1 MTSITLRDVS
11 VDHGNHR
18 VIDGLD
24 LTVAAG
30 ERVALL
36 GPSGCGKTT
45 ILRTIAG
52 LDHVADGRVLLGE
65 RDVTDLH
72 PRDRNIA
79 MINQEASLQPH
90 LNVER
95 NLAFALR
102 LRKVPQEQI
111 DERVEAESRAF
122 SLKGLLRRR
131 PRTLSGGERH
141 EVALARSLVRRSSVL
156 LMDEPF
162 SKIDPVRRGI
172 LLRELIQVQEGYG
185 VTLLIATNDQRVAL
199 GLAERIAV
207 IEQGRLVQVGSPN
220 DVYNEPASTFAAGFI
235 GSPAMNLI
243 DGIVTRLDGQV
254 HVQAGPLSLPTW
266 NTGLTGYVG
275 APVILGIR
283 PQDVQVDPSPRGAV
297 LRLEVIQREFM
308 GKEVTV
314 HLATGS
320 GFNLTATVP
329 HPGPDMDGRI
339 GVTVRPGDVHLF
351 DPVAGTLITHG
362 I

>member
-1 MTSITLRDVS
+1 MTSISLHGLT
-11 VDHGNHR
+11 VDHGDHR

-45 ILRTIAG
+45 ILRAIAG
-52 LDHVADGRVLLGE
+52 LDPVAGGRIRLGE
-65 RDVTDLH
+65 RDVTGLA
-72 PRDRNIA
+72 PRERNIA

-90 LNVER
+90 LTVER

-102 LRKVPQEQI
+102 LRKVPQAQI
-111 DERVEAESRAF
+111 DERVDAESRAF
-122 SLKGLLRRR
+122 SLKDLLRRR

-172 LLRELIQVQEGYG
+172 LLRELIQVQQGYG

-207 IEQGRLVQVGSPN
+207 IQQGRVVQIGSPN
-220 DVYNEPASTFAAGFI
+220 DVYNEPATTFAAGFI
-235 GSPAMNLI
+235 GTPPMNLI
-243 DGIVTRLDGQV
+243 DGIVTRVDGQV
-254 HVQAGPLSLPTW
+254 HVQAGPLSMPTW
-266 NTGLTGYVG
+266 NTGLTGHVG
-275 APVILGIR
+275 APVTLGIR
-283 PQDVQVDPSPRGAV
+283 PQDVQVEPSPRGAD
-297 LRLEVIQREFM
+297 LRLQVTRREFM

-314 HLATGS
+314 HLATGA
-320 GFNLTATVP
+320 GFRLTAVVP
-329 HPGPDMDGRI
+329 HPGPDMDGRV
-339 GVTVRPGDVHLF
+339 GVTVRPGDIHLF
-351 DPVAGTLITHG
+351 DPVAGTLLTHG

>member
-1 MTSITLRDVS
+1 MTSITLRNVS
-11 VDHGNHR
+11 VDHGDHR
-18 VIDGLD
+18 AIDGLN
-24 LTVAAG
+24 LAVAAG

-36 GPSGCGKTT
+36 GPSGSGKST

-52 LDHVADGRVLLGE
+52 LDQVVDGRVLLGE
-65 RDVTDLH
+65 HDVTGLH

-90 LNVER
+90 LDVER

-102 LRKVPQEQI
+102 LRKVAQEQI
-111 DERVEAESRAF
+111 DERIEAETRAF
-122 SLKGLLRRR
+122 SLKDLLRRR

-172 LLRELIQVQEGYG
+172 LLRELIKVQEGYG

-199 GLAERIAV
+199 GLAQRIAV

-220 DVYNEPASTFAAGFI
+220 EVYNEPASTFAAGFI
-235 GSPAMNLI
+235 GSPPMNLV
-243 DGIVTRLDGQV
+243 DGVVTRRDGQV

-266 NTGLTGYVG
+266 DVGLTGYVG
-275 APVILGIR
+275 APVTLGIR
-283 PQDVQVDPSPRGAV
+283 PQDVQIDPDPRGAA
-297 LRLEVIQREFM
+297 LRLQVVRREFM
-308 GKEVTV
+308 GSEVTV
-314 HLATGS
+314 HLATSS
-320 GFNLTATVP
+320 GFHLTATQP
-329 HPGPDMDGRI
+329 HPGPTLDGRV
-339 GVTVRPGDVHLF
+339 GVTVHPRDIHLF
-351 DPVAGTLITHG
+351 DTVAGTLISHG

>member
-1 MTSITLRDVS
+1 MTSIILRDVS
-11 VDHGNHR
+11 VDHDNHR
-18 VIDGLD
+18 VIDGLN
-24 LTVAAG
+24 LTVDSG

-45 ILRTIAG
+45 ILRVIAG
-52 LDHVADGRVLLGE
+52 LDQVAEGRVLLGE
-65 RDVTDLH
+65 RDVTGLH

-79 MINQEASLQPH
+79 MVNQEASLQPH

-95 NLAFALR
+95 NLGFALR

-122 SLKGLLRRR
+122 SLKDLLRRR
-131 PRTLSGGERH
+131 PKTLSGGERH

-207 IEQGRLVQVGSPN
+207 IEKGRLVQVGSPN
-220 DVYNEPASTFAAGFI
+220 EVYNEPASTFAAGFI
-235 GSPAMNLI
+235 GSPPMNLI

-266 NTGLTGYVG
+266 NTALTSYLG
-275 APVILGIR
+275 APVTLGIR

-297 LRLEVIQREFM
+297 LRLQVVRREFM

-320 GFNLTATVP
+320 GLHLTATVP
-329 HPGPDMDGRI
+329 HPGPDLDGRV
-339 GVTVRPGDVHLF
+339 GVTILPAEVHLF

-362 I
+362 V

>member
-1 MTSITLRDVS
+1 MTSITLCDVS
-11 VDHGNHR
+11 VDHDNHR

-45 ILRTIAG
+45 ILRAIAG
-52 LDHVADGRVLLGE
+52 LDQVADGRVLLGE
-65 RDVTDLH
+65 RDVTWLR

-79 MINQEASLQPH
+79 MVNQTASLQPH

-102 LRKVPQEQI
+102 LRQVPQEQI
-111 DERVEAESRAF
+111 DARVEAETRAF
-122 SLKGLLRRR
+122 SLKDLLRRR

-141 EVALARSLVRRSSVL
+141 EVALARSLIRRSSVL

-162 SKIDPVRRGI
+162 SKIDPVRRGV
-172 LLRELIQVQEGYG
+172 LLRELIQVQQGYG

-207 IEQGRLVQVGSPN
+207 IEQGRLVQIGPPN
-220 DVYNEPASTFAAGFI
+220 DVYNDPASTFVAGFI
-235 GSPAMNLI
+235 GSPPMNLI

-254 HVQAGPLSLPTW
+254 HVQAGPLSLATW
-266 NTGLTGYVG
+266 NTSLTGYVG
-275 APVILGIR
+275 APVIVGIR
-283 PQDVQVDPSPRGAV
+283 PQDLQVAPSPRGATR
-297 LRLEVIQREFM
+297 RLQVIRREFL
-308 GKEVTV
+308 GKNVTV
-314 HLATGS
+314 HLATGRES
-320 GFNLTATVP
+320 S
-329 HPGPDMDGRI
+329 
-339 GVTVRPGDVHLF
+339 
-351 DPVAGTLITHG
+351 
-362 I
+362 

>member
-11 VDHGNHR
+11 VDHGNQR
-18 VIDGLD
+18 AIDGLD
-24 LTVAAG
+24 LSVAAG

-36 GPSGCGKTT
+36 GPSGSGKTT
-45 ILRTIAG
+45 ILRAIAG
-52 LDHVADGRVLLGE
+52 LDEVSGGRVLLGE
-65 RDVTDLH
+65 RDVTGLH
-72 PRDRNIA
+72 PRDRHIA

-90 LNVER
+90 LTVER
-95 NLAFALR
+95 NLSFALR
-102 LRKVPQEQI
+102 LHKVPREEI

-122 SLKGLLRRR
+122 SLKNLLRRR
-131 PRTLSGGERH
+131 PKTLSGGERH

-207 IEQGRLVQVGSPN
+207 IEQGRLVQIGAPN

-235 GSPAMNLI
+235 GSPPMNLI
-243 DGIVTRLDGQV
+243 DGIVTRRDGQV

-266 NTGLTGYVG
+266 DTELTRHIGS
-275 APVILGIR
+275 PVTLGIR
-283 PQDVQVDPSPRGAV
+283 PQDVQVDPSPRGAA
-297 LRLEVIQREFM
+297 LRLQVVRREFM

-320 GFNLTATVP
+320 GLHLTATVP
-329 HPGPDMDGRI
+329 HPGPDMDGRV
-339 GVTVRPGDVHLF
+339 GVTVQPRDVHLF

>member
-11 VDHGNHR
+11 VDHAHHR
-18 VIDGLD
+18 AIDGLD

-30 ERVALL
+30 QRMALL
-36 GPSGCGKTT
+36 GPSGSGKTT
-45 ILRTIAG
+45 ILRAIAG
-52 LDHVADGRVLLGE
+52 LDRVAEGQILLGE
-65 RDVTDLH
+65 RDVTGLR

-102 LRKVPQEQI
+102 LRKVPQPQI
-111 DERVEAESRAF
+111 DERVSAESRAF
-122 SLKGLLRRR
+122 SLKELLPRR

-141 EVALARSLVRRSSVL
+141 EVALARSLIRRSSVL

-172 LLRELIQVQEGYG
+172 LLRELVQVQEGYG

-207 IEQGRLVQVGSPN
+207 IEQGSLVQVGSPH

-235 GSPAMNLI
+235 GSPPMNLI
-243 DGIVTRLDGQV
+243 DGIVTRLDGRV
-254 HVQAGPLSLPTW
+254 HVQAGPLSVPTW
-266 NTGLTGYVG
+266 KASLTSYIGV
-275 APVILGIR
+275 PVTLGIR
-283 PQDVQVDPSPRGAV
+283 PQNVQVDPDPRGTV
-297 LRLEVIQREFM
+297 LRLRVVGREFL
-308 GKEVTV
+308 GSEVTV
-314 HLATGS
+314 HLTTSS
-320 GFNLTATVP
+320 GFHLTATQP
-329 HPGPDMDGRI
+329 HPGPTLDDRV
-339 GVTVRPGDVHLF
+339 GVTIQPGDIHLY
-351 DPVAGTLITHG
+351 DTVAGTLITRG